1 MNEADSVVLGLAGG
15 KAVAVVESVEK
26 GEKIVEAAVA
36 AFGGLH
42 STLFSMLTPTVITAD
57 RWRNDSVIVNNAGIL
72 RDKSFLAMTD
82 AEWDIVYNVH
92 VRGTYTVCHAAWPI
106 FLAQKYGR
114 IINTASAVG

>member
-1 MNEADSVVLGLAGG
+1 MTIANDR
-15 KAVAVVESVEK
+15 AV
-26 GEKIVEAAVA
+26 
-36 AFGGLH
+36 
-42 STLFSMLTPTVITAD
+42 T
-57 RWRNDSVIVNNAGIL
+57 VIVNNAGIL

-114 IINTASAVG
+114 IINTASAVGYVLPLHSFASASH